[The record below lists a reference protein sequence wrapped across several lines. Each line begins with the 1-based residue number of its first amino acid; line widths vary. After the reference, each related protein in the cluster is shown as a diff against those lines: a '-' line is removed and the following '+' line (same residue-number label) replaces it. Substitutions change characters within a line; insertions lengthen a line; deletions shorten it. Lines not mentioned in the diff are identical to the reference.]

1 MTTYK
6 GFPSLPPSLYHIAQK
21 AKITTLDA
29 FQAFANGLWEA
40 ITHTPAPN
48 SAVVDVLPHD
58 HHDLGLL
65 LPVGNLFNLDLG
77 EKRLDLVC
85 PTAGVWYSWSDLS
98 SGSSENR
105 IPPSTPF
112 YAPLAMATNL
122 AGNSADGRVR
132 LRCFLDCR
140 ASVDEVEVRIRT
152 RQEGSTA
159 TFESDVLNIS
169 SGGSFSEFSDQ
180 IELIV
185 ASSGW
190 NDFSLEV
197 RGASNGATL
206 SLRALALVA
215 TYEDALPDSAGAV
228 YTALLP

>member
-1 MTTYK
+1 MTIYK
-6 GFPSLPPSLYHIAQK
+6 GFPSLPPSIYHIAQK

-29 FQAFANGLWEA
+29 FQAFVNGLWEA
-40 ITHTPAPN
+40 VTHTPAPN
-48 SAVVDVLPHD
+48 SSAVDVLGHD
-58 HHDLGLL
+58 HHDLGLF
-65 LPVGNLFNLDLG
+65 LPSGNLFNFDLG
-77 EKRLDLVC
+77 DRHLDLVC
-85 PTAGVWYSWSDLS
+85 PSAGVWYSWSDLS
-98 SGSSENR
+98 SGEVVNR

-122 AGNSADGRVR
+122 AGNSPDGRVR

-152 RQEGSTA
+152 RQEGAIA
-159 TFESDVLNIS
+159 TFESDVLGIS

-190 NDFSLEV
+190 NDFALEV
-197 RGASNGATL
+197 KGASNGATL
-206 SLRALALVA
+206 HLRALALVA
-215 TYEDALPDSAGAV
+215 TYEDALPDSSGAV